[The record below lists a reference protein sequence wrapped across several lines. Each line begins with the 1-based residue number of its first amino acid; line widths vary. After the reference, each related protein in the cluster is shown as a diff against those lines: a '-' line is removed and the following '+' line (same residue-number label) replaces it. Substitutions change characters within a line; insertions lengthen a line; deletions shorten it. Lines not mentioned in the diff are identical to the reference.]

1 MAGVTT
7 IACPITPS
15 PSSRTSIAG
24 VQTMHPAS
32 HHPRATATP
41 FVLALMSSV
50 EAMDIMAT

>member
-41 FVLALMSSV
+41 FVLAIMSSV